1 VTDEFRIYRRWF
13 YAAAIYNVA
22 WGTAVVLFPST
33 LLRIA
38 GMTATGALPLVQVMG
53 MMVGV
58 YAYGYYLLAR
68 DPKRYSG
75 FIWIAL
81 AGKTLG
87 PIGLLYSVST
97 GALPW
102 SFSWICVFNDV
113 IWWPVFWRFALAHAR
128 DPAAPGTG

>member
-1 VTDEFRIYRRWF
+1 VTDQFRGYRRWF
-13 YAAAIYNVA
+13 YAAAIYNAA
-22 WGTAVVLFPST
+22 WGAVVILLPDV

-38 GMTATGALPLVQVMG
+38 GINARDAVPLVQVIG

-68 DPKRYSG
+68 EPERYSG
-75 FIWIAL
+75 LIWVAL

-87 PIGLLYSVST
+87 PVGFVYSAAT

-102 SFSWICVFNDV
+102 SFGWICLFNDV
-113 IWWPVFWRFALAHAR
+113 IWWPVFWRFALKHAR
-128 DPAAPGTG
+128 

>member
-1 VTDEFRIYRRWF
+1 MSDAFAAYRAWF
-13 YAAAIYNVA
+13 YAAMIYNAA
-22 WGTAVVLFPST
+22 WGLAVIAFPHA

-38 GMTATGALPLVQVMG
+38 GVSEPGAVPLAQVIG

-68 DPKRYSG
+68 DPRRYCRL
-75 FIWIAL
+75 IWIAL

-87 PIGLLYSVST
+87 PVGFLYSAAT

-102 SFSWICVFNDV
+102 SFGWICVFNDV
-113 IWWPVFWRFALAHAR
+113 IWWPVFWRFALTYGR
-128 DPAAPGTG
+128 EPAAVT

>member
-1 VTDEFRIYRRWF
+1 MSDEFRTYRGWF
-13 YAAAIYNVA
+13 SAAAIYNVA
-22 WGTAVVLFPST
+22 WAAAVVLFPDRVLSLT
-33 LLRIA
+33 HA
-38 GMTATGALPLVQVMG
+38 DQTATPLVRVIG

-68 DPKRYSG
+68 DPRRYTG

-87 PIGLLYSVST
+87 PIGFLYSAAT

-102 SFSWICVFNDV
+102 SFGWICLFNDV
-113 IWWPVFWRFALAHAR
+113 IWWPVFWRFALTHGR
-128 DPAAPGTG
+128 E

>member
-1 VTDEFRIYRRWF
+1 MTDNLRPYRAWF

-22 WGTAVVLFPST
+22 WDSAVILFPGT
-33 LLRIA
+33 LLEIGGIDVA
-38 GMTATGALPLVQVMG
+38 AAVPLVQVIG

-68 DPKRYSG
+68 EPQRYSG

-81 AGKTLG
+81 AGKTFGPLG
-87 PIGLLYSVST
+87 FIYSAWT

-102 SFSWICVFNDV
+102 SFGWINVFNDV
-113 IWWPVFWRFALAHAR
+113 IWLPVFWRFALAHAR
-128 DPAAPGTG
+128 VRSR